1 VRLLNRARNR
11 QLSAAYRRVFA
22 APDAAMV
29 LADLGDFCRA
39 RTAPFV
45 AGDAMATG
53 VLIGRQEVF
62 YRIARYLNLA
72 TFCRQH

>member
-1 VRLLNRARNR
+1 VRLIIRGRNR
-11 QLSAAYRRVFA
+11 QLSAAYRRVLA
-22 APDAAMV
+22 ATDGAMV
-29 LADLGDFCRA
+29 MAYLGVFCRA
-39 RTAPFV
+39 GTAPFV

-53 VLIGRQEVF
+53 VLIGWQEVF